1 MSIKTLI
8 FITILNS
15 FLFIFSDYIS
25 SKLRIFSKTVFLKTE
40 VVRKTPLIGGFYILL
55 NFNLIFFSLADFKNE
70 FFQDHNFIILII
82 ANLFFIIGYLDDRI
96 NLSPYWKFILFVVFS
111 YFFMKNYDFL
121 VIKEL
126 RFTFFTQVVYLGNF
140 SIIFTLFSIFVF
152 INALNMF
159 DGVNGHSA
167 IYFIFILSVFYLIS
181 ENYIFIYLSLVI
193 LIFLIFNI
201 KNYLFIGN
209 SGIFFLGMFTS
220 LIFINYYNVG
230 LVKSSDEIVL
240 IMFLPGLDLIRLF
253 FVRVSNGKNPFFRD
267 HNHWHHIISKRFGNN
282 LTLPI
287 SATFFCLPFI
297 ISYTLEIN
305 NIYII
310 LFSLL
315 IYFFA
320 IKFFSKSY

>member
-25 SKLRIFSKTVFLKTE
+25 SKLKIFSKTVFLKTE
-40 VVRKTPLIGGFYILL
+40 VVRKIPLVGGFYILL
-55 NFNLIFFSLADFKNE
+55 NFNLIFLSLADFSNE
-70 FFQDHNFIILII
+70 FFYSDNFLILLVS
-82 ANLFFIIGYLDDRI
+82 NLFFIVGYLDDRI
-96 NLSPYWKFILFVVFS
+96 NLSPYWKLFLFVLFS
-111 YFFMKNYDFL
+111 YFFMKTYDFL

-126 RFTFFTQVVYLGNF
+126 RFTFLTHVVYLGNF
-140 SIIFTLFSIFVF
+140 SVFFTLFSIFVF

-159 DGVNGHSA
+159 DGINGHSA
-167 IYFIFILSVFYLIS
+167 IYFIFILSIFYLIS
-181 ENYIFIYLSLVI
+181 KNYIFIYFGFVVF
-193 LIFLIFNI
+193 IFLIFNI

-220 LIFINYYNVG
+220 LTFINYYNIG
-230 LVKSSDEIVL
+230 LVKFSDEIALV
-240 IMFLPGLDLIRLF
+240 MFLPGLDLIRLF
-253 FVRVSNGKNPFFRD
+253 FVRVSNSKNPFSRD

-282 LTLPI
+282 LTLLI
-287 SATFFCLPFI
+287 SATFFSLPFI

-315 IYFFA
+315 IYFFV